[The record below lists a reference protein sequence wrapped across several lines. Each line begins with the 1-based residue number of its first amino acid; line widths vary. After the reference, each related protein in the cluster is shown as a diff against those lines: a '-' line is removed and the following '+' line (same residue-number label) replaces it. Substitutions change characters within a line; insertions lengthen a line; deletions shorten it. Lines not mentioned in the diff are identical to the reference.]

1 MHAPTLDLPS
11 IASIKRLGLA
21 DAFVRRN
28 ALLYGRIHRELD
40 EFEALDPEQRRHWRA
55 VRLERMLRAARRTG
69 YGRTHGCA
77 CPLPDWPLLEKE
89 TVRDRH
95 GEFLATS
102 AAFAVQG
109 STSGTSGIPLKLK
122 RSIMSVVYEQVL
134 FDRLLERAGLAAL
147 TCRAAVLRGD
157 DIKSPADRA
166 PPFWKLANGGRRLI
180 FSSNHLDHASL
191 GHFVQQLREY
201 QPELLLA
208 YPTVLESLCVLML
221 ERGFEL
227 SIPITLCA
235 SEVLTRHTAE
245 LARRALNTRVIG
257 HYGQAERVGW
267 AAGEPSIGYRFDPSY
282 SINELIYV
290 ESEPD
295 AEVYELVGT
304 GLWNRAMPL
313 VRYRTGDQ
321 IRLRRGA
328 DPRAVAEGRE
338 SFLDVIGR
346 NGDFLVAP
354 SGARLMGIDH
364 IPRGVPN
371 VVRTQFIQESP
382 ERVRLLVVPGSDFG
396 EASLELFRAHASL
409 KLPPTMTLVIETTNR
424 LERNASGKSPLVL
437 RRF

>member
-1 MHAPTLDLPS
+1 MQAPVLELPS

-21 DAFVRRN
+21 DAIVRRN
-28 ALLYGRIHRELD
+28 ALLYGSIRRQID
-40 EFEALDPEQRRHWRA
+40 EFDALDPQERRHWRA

-77 CPLPDWPLLEKE
+77 CPLPDWPLLDKE

-95 GEFLATS
+95 TDFLATS

-122 RSIMSVVYEQVL
+122 RSIISVVYEQVM
-134 FDRLLERAGLAAL
+134 FDRLLERAGLSAAS
-147 TCRAAVLRGD
+147 CRAAVLRGD
-157 DIKSPADRA
+157 DVKDPADRA
-166 PPFWKLANGGRRLI
+166 PPFWKVANGGHRLI
-180 FSSNHLDHASL
+180 FSSNHLDRDSVWY
-191 GHFVQQLREY
+191 FVKQLREY

-208 YPTVLESLCVLML
+208 YPTVLESLCALML

-235 SEVLTRHTAE
+235 SEVLTRHTVA
-245 LARRALNTRVIG
+245 LARSALHTLVVG
-257 HYGQAERVGW
+257 HYGQAERVAW
-267 AAGEPSIGYRFDPSY
+267 AVGEPSIGYRFDPTY
-282 SINELIYV
+282 SINELLHV

-295 AEVYELVGT
+295 SDIYELVGT

-321 IRLRRGA
+321 IRLPRGA

-338 SFLDVIGR
+338 PFLDVIGR

-382 ERVRLLVVPGSDFG
+382 ERVRLLVVPAADFG
-396 EASLELFRAHASL
+396 EETLEMLRAHAAL
-409 KLPPTMTLVIETTNR
+409 KLPPSMTLLIETTNR

>member
-1 MHAPTLDLPS
+1 MHAPALELPS

-28 ALLYGRIHRELD
+28 AFLYGRIRRQID
-40 EFEALDPEQRRHWRA
+40 EFESLDPEERRHWRA

-69 YGRTHGCA
+69 YGRTDGCA
-77 CPLPDWPLLEKE
+77 RPLAHWPLLEKE

-95 GEFLATS
+95 TEFLATS

-122 RSIMSVVYEQVL
+122 RSIVSVVYEQVM
-134 FDRLLERAGLAAL
+134 FDRLLERAGLDAAS
-147 TCRAAVLRGD
+147 CRAAVLRGD
-157 DIKSPADRA
+157 DVKDPADRA

-180 FSSNHLDHASL
+180 FSSNHLDRDTL
-191 GHFVQQLREY
+191 EHFVRQLREY
-201 QPELLLA
+201 QPQLLLA
-208 YPTVLESLCVLML
+208 YPTVLESLCTLLL
-221 ERGFEL
+221 ERSLEL
-227 SIPITLCA
+227 AIPLTLCA

-245 LARRALNTRVIG
+245 LARSALGTRVIG
-257 HYGQAERVGW
+257 HYGQAERVAW
-267 AAGEPSIGYRFDPSY
+267 ASGEPSTGYRFDPSY
-282 SINELIYV
+282 SINELIHV

-295 AEVYELVGT
+295 AEIYELIGT

-313 VRYRTGDQ
+313 IRYRTGDQ
-321 IRLRRGA
+321 LRLRRGA

-371 VVRTQFIQESP
+371 VVRTQFIQETA
-382 ERVRLLVVPGSDFG
+382 ERVRLLVIPGAGFG
-396 EASLELFRAHASL
+396 EASLELLRAHAAV
-409 KLPPTMTLVIETTNR
+409 KLPPSMTLLIETTNR